1 MWKIHKKVKVV
12 VEQNAPSLKKKVS
25 ATNFYETIKT
35 TLSKSSLSACFFIA
49 LPMECWNKSLSIKDI
64 YGYKTKYVKWKGMVY
79 MNIYAHLK
87 DFNIAILENTWRKA
101 ATVSSLLNICNYTEN
116 GSAQSYLRKMLL
128 IGLSLLFSKC
138 RCAEPWGT
146 SFLDNLSAGCL
157 DYESLW
163 TVSVNFA
170 MKYIWKEV
178 KILRLF
184 KFRHRWFPARVQR
197 LMDWT

>member
-1 MWKIHKKVKVV
+1 M
-12 VEQNAPSLKKKVS
+12 PSLKKNVS
-25 ATNFYETIKT
+25 AITLYETVKATIST
-35 TLSKSSLSACFFIA
+35 SSLGACFFIT

-64 YGYKTKYVKWKGMVY
+64 CGYKTKCVKWKGMVY
-79 MNIYAHLK
+79 MNIYAQLK
-87 DFNIAILENTWRKA
+87 DFNIVILENNWREA
-101 ATVSSLLNICNYTEN
+101 ATVSSSLNICNYTEN

>member
-1 MWKIHKKVKVV
+1 M
-12 VEQNAPSLKKKVS
+12 PSLKKNVS
-25 ATNFYETIKT
+25 AITLYETVKATI
-35 TLSKSSLSACFFIA
+35 SKSSLGACFFIT

-64 YGYKTKYVKWKGMVY
+64 CGYKTKCVKWKGMVY
-79 MNIYAHLK
+79 MNIYAQLK
-87 DFNIAILENTWRKA
+87 DFNIVILENNWREA
-101 ATVSSLLNICNYTEN
+101 ATVSSSLNVCNYTEN